1 MKQIPVSSS
10 GDVASAFSATVVG
23 SVTVGVAAVGV
34 ASVSATPVLSV
45 GAGSFCDFRRPGPP
59 PLCPLEPW
67 LPPPP
72 PLGDL
77 DFVIVVVVVAT
88 EADIGQDV
96 E

>member
-1 MKQIPVSSS
+1 
-10 GDVASAFSATVVG
+10 VVG

-34 ASVSATPVLSV
+34 AGVSPAPVPSV
-45 GAGSFCDFRRPGPP
+45 GAGSFWDFRRAGPP
-59 PLCPLEPW
+59 PLCPLEPR

-77 DFVIVVVVVAT
+77 GFVVVVVVEAT

-96 E
+96 EVEIGKEERVALTQ

>member
-1 MKQIPVSSS
+1 M
-10 GDVASAFSATVVG
+10 FSATVVG

-34 ASVSATPVLSV
+34 AGVSAVTVLSA

-59 PLCPLEPW
+59 PLCPLEPR

-77 DFVIVVVVVAT
+77 GFVVFVVVVAT
-88 EADIGQDV
+88 EPDIGQDV
-96 E
+96 EVEIGREERVALAQ